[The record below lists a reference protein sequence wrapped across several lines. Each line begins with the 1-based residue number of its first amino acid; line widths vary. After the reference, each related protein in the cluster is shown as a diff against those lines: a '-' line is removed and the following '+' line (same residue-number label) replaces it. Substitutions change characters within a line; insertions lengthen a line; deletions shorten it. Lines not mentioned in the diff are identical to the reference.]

1 MGMSSSQ
8 ARLLSITAR
17 LTDNEYHSQRLTNE
31 KMKLSN
37 ITDNARVEYNLA
49 LDAEKLM
56 FTSFDSFGT
65 SSAVQLTP
73 NLLYLY
79 QPIKNQYALVNSS
92 GKILIPKAD
101 AQNFKNTKTLFEFL
115 KCYDDAIT
123 TQKYTALAENPDY
136 SKYIAA
142 LDVWKSQ
149 KPNKDDYYESGAN
162 SELYNQFSTASS
174 SCFSNAVGGSSECY
188 LHVLAHMLDL
198 TLDASGNP
206 INYPKNYPTSIGTQ
220 LSIQV
225 SEISGSAIHGA
236 GQTPNMAGVSNA
248 IKYGYDFNG
257 DGTLD
262 PVYAY
267 DRAENGSEGL
277 ISTLQN
283 KGFSQ
288 DVIDNVIDILGPDRI
303 SGNAPSDAEKLLS
316 SYYLDG
322 SGAVKI
328 KTLEQ
333 KCVDLFYAIENNVA
347 DYNTILK
354 PMIYSFQDDLV
365 NTFKRFKEDEYNAA
379 IADWESRKPPEVPR
393 FVEVE
398 KDRII
403 VNDKEKSQWYTNLWY
418 RMQGSKEPQVIDSK
432 LVEEAY
438 DETNLYYTLEDQSKI
453 HQDEDIARNFYS
465 VLDNKLASS
474 SSWIKDVVSQGI
486 VTIENIQKN
495 ASSEDKKL
503 SWNSIIYTNAVDIST
518 EDDSSAIASAEA
530 KYQMVLDEVNV
541 KDKRYQSMIR
551 KLDTEHNALQTEYDS
566 VKQAMEKNIDRSYKT
581 FKG

>member
-1 MGMSSSQ
+1 
-8 ARLLSITAR
+8 
-17 LTDNEYHSQRLTNE
+17 
-31 KMKLSN
+31 
-37 ITDNARVEYNLA
+37 
-49 LDAEKLM
+49 
-56 FTSFDSFGT
+56 
-65 SSAVQLTP
+65 
-73 NLLYLY
+73 
-79 QPIKNQYALVNSS
+79 
-92 GKILIPKAD
+92 
-101 AQNFKNTKTLFEFL
+101 
-115 KCYDDAIT
+115 
-123 TQKYTALAENPDY
+123 
-136 SKYIAA
+136 
-142 LDVWKSQ
+142 
-149 KPNKDDYYESGAN
+149 
-162 SELYNQFSTASS
+162 
-174 SCFSNAVGGSSECY
+174 
-188 LHVLAHMLDL
+188 MLNL
-198 TLDASGNP
+198 TLDNSNNLV
-206 INYPKNYPTSIGTQ
+206 NYPKDYNTTIGTTI
-220 LSIQV
+220 SISSYDV
-225 SEISGSAIHGA
+225 EGSAIHGA
-236 GQTPNMAGVSNA
+236 GQTPNMVGVSDA
-248 IKYGYDFNG
+248 IRDGYDFNG

-267 DRAENGSEGL
+267 DRTENGSEGL

-288 DVIDNVIDILGPDRI
+288 DEIDNVIDILGPNRI
-303 SGNAPSDAEKLLS
+303 LGNAPIDAN
-316 SYYLDG
+316 G
-322 SGAVKI
+322 NVKI

-333 KCVDLFYAIENNVA
+333 KCVDLFYAIQNNVA

-365 NTFKRFKEDEYNAA
+365 NTFNQFDEEGYNEA
-379 IADWESRKPPEVPR
+379 IAEWESQKPPEVFR
-393 FVEVE
+393 FIEVP
-398 KDRII
+398 KSRII

-453 HQDEDIARNFYS
+453 HQDEDVDRNFYS

-486 VTIENIQKN
+486 ATIENVQKN

>member
-92 GKILIPKAD
+92 GKILVPKAD

-115 KCYDDAIT
+115 KCYDDTIT
-123 TQKYTALAENPDY
+123 SQEYTALGENPEYSDY
-136 SKYIAA
+136 LADLAI
-142 LDVWKSQ
+142 WKEL
-149 KPNKDDYYESGAN
+149 KPNREDYVIPGEN
-162 SELYNQFSTASS
+162 SELYNKFKTASS
-174 SCFSNAVGGSSECY
+174 SCFNNAVGGSSGCY
-188 LHVLAHMLDL
+188 LHVLAHMLNL
-198 TLDASGNP
+198 TLDNSNNLV
-206 INYPKNYPTSIGTQ
+206 NYPKDYNTTIGTTI
-220 LSIQV
+220 SISSYDV
-225 SEISGSAIHGA
+225 EGSAIHGA
-236 GQTPNMAGVSNA
+236 GQTPNMVGVSDA
-248 IKYGYDFNG
+248 IRDGYDFNG

-262 PVYAY
+262 SVYAY
-267 DRAENGSEGL
+267 DRTENGSEGL

-288 DVIDNVIDILGPDRI
+288 DEIDNVIDILGPNRI
-303 SGNAPSDAEKLLS
+303 LGNAPSDAEKLLS

-333 KCVDLFYAIENNVA
+333 KCVDLFYAIQNDVA

-365 NTFKRFKEDEYNAA
+365 NTFNQFDEEGYNEA
-379 IADWESRKPPEVPR
+379 IAEWESQKPPEVFR
-393 FVEVE
+393 FIEVP
-398 KDRII
+398 KSRII

-418 RMQGSKEPQVIDSK
+418 RMQGSKEPQVIESR
-432 LVEEAY
+432 LVEEIY
-438 DETNLYYTLEDQSKI
+438 DETSLYYTLDDQTKI
-453 HQDEDIARNFYS
+453 YQDDEVARNFYS

-486 VTIENIQKN
+486 ATIENVQKN